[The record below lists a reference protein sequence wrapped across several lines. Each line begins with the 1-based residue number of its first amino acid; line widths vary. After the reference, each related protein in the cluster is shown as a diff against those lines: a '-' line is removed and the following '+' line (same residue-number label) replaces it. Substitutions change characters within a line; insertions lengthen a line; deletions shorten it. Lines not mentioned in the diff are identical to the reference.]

1 MKVVCAVPFRNSDV
15 VCPWRA
21 NSHIDKPAL
30 IADYNPETRRG
41 HWSREEPSDLCI
53 PDYWQSCC
61 RHESNRFP
69 PFLDFRRFPPYL
81 HRPACLTST
90 RLRHCFLK
98 QRQRNLIKRMRVL
111 ITRCFV
117 LSTTEK
123 YLSVLEQDRN
133 RKGRSV
139 VDRRSSEKPE
149 HPYSRNKMHSF
160 QNNCKSEYRVVDWNS
175 VCTRRFAWKNSWYQ
189 IREIGKNV
197 TMSVTVL
204 NLQKNR
210 YSGIKFPRRWFYA
223 VKITFSQDKTNHWER
238 NS

>member
-1 MKVVCAVPFRNSDV
+1 MDFFTHDTLRSCRRRLVILNTPSCQPSRRIPTKISPRPWMKVVCAVPFRNSDV
-15 VCPWRA
+15 ACPWRA

-53 PDYWQSCC
+53 PDYWQSGC

-123 YLSVLEQDRN
+123 YLSVLEQDRKVDQSSIVVRAKSQNTHTREIRCIRSRITLN
-133 RKGRSV
+133 RSIV
-139 VDRRSSEKPE
+139 SSIEIQFVREDLRLEKLLVQDQ
-149 HPYSRNKMHSF
+149 RNK
-160 QNNCKSEYRVVDWNS
+160 EERV
-175 VCTRRFAWKNSWYQ
+175 
-189 IREIGKNV
+189 
-197 TMSVTVL
+197 L
-204 NLQKNR
+204 
-210 YSGIKFPRRWFYA
+210 
-223 VKITFSQDKTNHWER
+223 KT
-238 NS
+238 